1 MKFLDWIK
9 SLFLPQKEV
18 VVVGDKALLQLVKAE
33 AQARAKA
40 EAEIKKLKVE
50 LDDKS
55 IQFESLEFRHSRLWT
70 SYKVVKESEETLRL
84 ENERLS
90 KELEVNKFL
99 MEDLYDLHLKE
110 IKKEKQTPCKTKI
123 EKTRSAR
130 DLVSQEEMDALLDG
144 LGEVVED
151 ETPKEKT
158 PEKGIKK
165 GGTFER
171 RGEQNPPKN
180 LKEARERVKNFRF
193 DKRA

>member
-1 MKFLDWIK
+1 MKFLEWIK
-9 SLFLPQKEV
+9 SLFIPQKEV
-18 VVVGDKALLQLVKAE
+18 VVVGDKALLQLAKAE

-40 EAEIKKLKVE
+40 EAEIEKLKAE

-55 IQFESLEFRHSRLWT
+55 IQLESLEFRHSRLWS
-70 SYKVVKESEETLRL
+70 SYKIIKESEEALRMD
-84 ENERLS
+84 NERLS

-110 IKKEKQTPCKTKI
+110 TKKEKQTPCKNKI
-123 EKTRSAR
+123 IKTRSTR
-130 DLVSQEEMDALLDG
+130 DLVSQEEIDALLDG

-151 ETPKEKT
+151 ETP
-158 PEKGIKK
+158 EKGIKK

-171 RGEQNPPKN
+171 RKEQNPPKN